1 MIMYEHLLLDITPP
15 LLAAM
20 KVCEQKFP
28 VIQFSIL
35 LSPLIYHHKWQWTN
49 GGAMSGFDLFSLCR
63 DANMCIHLGMV
74 QIAVDVE
81 ALLKPSPFPNKT
93 FAGK

>member
-1 MIMYEHLLLDITPP
+1 
-15 LLAAM
+15 
-20 KVCEQKFP
+20 
-28 VIQFSIL
+28 
-35 LSPLIYHHKWQWTN
+35 
-49 GGAMSGFDLFSLCR
+49 MSGFDLFSLCR